1 MDLLNLQKND
11 ILDLNKVVE
20 TLTSVDVGLGWDTRM
35 DLDTIAFLLDDNDK
49 VKQTVYF
56 SNKNGQGVRL
66 NGDNLTGEGDGD
78 DEIITVN
85 FNQLPSDI
93 KKIAL
98 YANIFSF
105 TGLFKKD
112 FSDVKGAYIR
122 LVDNTTSKE
131 LCKYSL
137 TENGKGFNAFHFA
150 DLVDNG
156 NGWSF
161 VAVGEGCNGSVKK
174 LKQRYR

>member
-1 MDLLNLQKND
+1 MNLLNLQKND
-11 ILDLNKVVE
+11 VLDLNKVVE

-35 DLDTIAFLLDDNDK
+35 DLDTIAFLLDSNGK

-56 SNKNGQGVRL
+56 SNKIGDGVRL

-85 FNQLPSDI
+85 FNELPNDI
-93 KKIAL
+93 KTIAL

-112 FSDVKGAYIR
+112 FSSVKGAYIH
-122 LVDNTTSKE
+122 LVDNTTGKE

-137 TENGKGFNAFHFA
+137 TENGKGFDAFHFA
-150 DLVDNG
+150 DLVKND

-161 VAVGEGCNGSVKK
+161 VAIGEGCNGSVQK
-174 LKQRYR
+174 LQERYR